1 MWRNRNPNKIQYT
14 WSRKDRSESTRID
27 YFLIAPDVFKNCVSC
42 DIRPI
47 VLQYT
52 DHNCVSLKINLSRG
66 QKGRGYW
73 KLNSSV
79 LQNEDY
85 IEIIN
90 KIIKN
95 YKNKAKTKTELDI
108 LWDNFKIEVRD
119 QTINYCKIKAKNK
132 KDQISQLEKMLTEL
146 NKIIDKSSCNDKN
159 KSNLVQ
165 KVENIENEIG
175 KLYNEKIKGNRIR
188 ARVKWVEEEEK
199 NSAYF
204 LGIEKSRQ
212 SSKTITQLYDRK
224 GQVTKDPTNY

>member
-27 YFLIAPDVFKNCVSC
+27 YFLIAPEVFKNCVSC

-79 LQNEDY
+79 LKNEDY

-108 LWDNFKIEVRD
+108 L
-119 QTINYCKIKAKNK
+119 
-132 KDQISQLEKMLTEL
+132 
-146 NKIIDKSSCNDKN
+146 
-159 KSNLVQ
+159 
-165 KVENIENEIG
+165 
-175 KLYNEKIKGNRIR
+175 
-188 ARVKWVEEEEK
+188 
-199 NSAYF
+199 
-204 LGIEKSRQ
+204 
-212 SSKTITQLYDRK
+212 
-224 GQVTKDPTNY
+224 